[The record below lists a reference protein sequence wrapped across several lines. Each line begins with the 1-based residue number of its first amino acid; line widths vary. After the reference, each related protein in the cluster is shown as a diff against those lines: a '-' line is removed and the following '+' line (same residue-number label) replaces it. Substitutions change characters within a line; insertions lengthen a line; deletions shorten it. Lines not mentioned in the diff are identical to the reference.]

1 MTISIQNKH
10 SYKFR
15 FQQLHTNT
23 THSANKE
30 HIYEIR
36 PLFRIAVMPI
46 ASEDTIKMG
55 LKQICH
61 AILNKTDPVWS
72 GFVSK

>member
-1 MTISIQNKH
+1 MNK
-10 SYKFR
+10 
-15 FQQLHTNT
+15 TN
-23 THSANKE
+23 SDNKE

-36 PLFRIAVMPI
+36 LLFSIAVMPI

-55 LKQICH
+55 LKQVCR
-61 AILNKTDPVWS
+61 AIMNKTNPVWS